1 MKILVA
7 IAFIAAAQSAAAS
20 DSFSSALS
28 AAAPPHPALYSFAD
42 VYRLTVS
49 GAAMGG
55 FPAIAGS
62 DASIRVAAAQGAS
75 APETQFSVVSIA
87 EPQRWLLVLAGL
99 ASALWVARRR
109 LGYFF

>member
-1 MKILVA
+1 MKLLAA
-7 IAFIAAAQSAAAS
+7 IAFFAAAHSAAAS

-49 GAAMGG
+49 GAGLDG
-55 FPAIAGS
+55 FTAIAGT
-62 DASIRVAAAQGAS
+62 DASIRVVAQSAAT
-75 APETQFSVVSIA
+75 PETQFSVVSMA
-87 EPQRWLLVLAGL
+87 QPQRWLLLLAGL
-99 ASALWVARRR
+99 AAALWVARRR